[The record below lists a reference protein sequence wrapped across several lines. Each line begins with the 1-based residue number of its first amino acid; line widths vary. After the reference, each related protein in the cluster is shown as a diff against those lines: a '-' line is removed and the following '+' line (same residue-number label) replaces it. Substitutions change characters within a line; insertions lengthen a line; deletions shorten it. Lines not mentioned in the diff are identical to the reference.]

1 MDLDHTVLPANS
13 IMPAYLVSVHQ
24 MASSLIVVADIYF
37 QLTTHLSTSQ
47 IRSAPQIRSYTP
59 TLYSEHLA
67 IWPTT
72 SVLPTEVVLVHGQPQ
87 HDAGHTSIR
96 RRHWETEHLPSR
108 DRVSGTAF
116 LLPSVFVLLLLLLL
130 LLLI

>member
-72 SVLPTEVVLVHGQPQ
+72 SVLPTAVVLVHGQPQ
-87 HDAGHTSIR
+87 HDAGHTSYDDVTGRQSICR
-96 RRHWETEHLPSR
+96 R
-108 DRVSGTAF
+108 GTAC
-116 LLPSVFVLLLLLLL
+116 LEQPSSRHP
-130 LLLI
+130 